1 MGKGKKKSKKSKKQE
16 LWLEKLFFVFTIS
29 AKKDDVHGV
38 RKDYKQN

>member
-1 MGKGKKKSKKSKKQE
+1 MGKGKKKKKVKKARTVIG
-16 LWLEKLFFVFTIS
+16 KTFFVFTIS